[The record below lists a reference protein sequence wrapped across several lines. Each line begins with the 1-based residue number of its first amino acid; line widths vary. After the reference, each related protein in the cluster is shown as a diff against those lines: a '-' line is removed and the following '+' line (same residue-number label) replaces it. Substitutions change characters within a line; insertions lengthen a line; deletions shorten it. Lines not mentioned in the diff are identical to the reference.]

1 MTILD
6 KIITEKRIEVEAQK
20 KQVPVETLTKS
31 RYFNR
36 NCISLKDALTSENS
50 SGIIAEY
57 KRKSPSKGIINNTSL
72 VEDVTTGY
80 SEAGAAGLSILT
92 DNQFFGGSVDDILSV
107 RDVINVPILRK
118 DFMVDEYQ
126 ILEAKSIGA
135 DVILLIAA
143 CLDLDTIK
151 NLAYCAKAVGLEI
164 LLELHAAE
172 ELEKIVDV
180 VDMIGI
186 NNRNLKDFKVDLEHS
201 LNLASK
207 LPAGAVKVSESGID
221 NPDTIKMLRSNEFKG
236 FLIGE
241 NFMKTSDP
249 ALACSDFINKIKS

>member
-20 KQVPVETLTKS
+20 KLVPVEALTKS
-31 RYFNR
+31 KYFNR
-36 NCISLKDALTSENS
+36 NCISLKEALTCENS

-57 KRKSPSKGIINNTSL
+57 KRQSPSKGVINSAAL

-80 SEAGAAGLSILT
+80 AEAGVAGLSVLT
-92 DNQFFGGSVDDILSV
+92 DKQFFGGSVDDILSV
-107 RDVINVPILRK
+107 RDLLKIPILRK
-118 DFMVDEYQ
+118 DFMIDEYQ
-126 ILEAKSIGA
+126 ILEAKAIGA

-164 LLELHAAE
+164 LLELHADE
-172 ELEKIVDV
+172 ELEKIVDMA
-180 VDMIGI
+180 DLIGI

-201 LNLASK
+201 LNLASM

-221 NPDTIKMLRSNEFKG
+221 NPDTIKMLRSNGFKG

-249 ALACSDFINKIKS
+249 ALACTDFINKIKS